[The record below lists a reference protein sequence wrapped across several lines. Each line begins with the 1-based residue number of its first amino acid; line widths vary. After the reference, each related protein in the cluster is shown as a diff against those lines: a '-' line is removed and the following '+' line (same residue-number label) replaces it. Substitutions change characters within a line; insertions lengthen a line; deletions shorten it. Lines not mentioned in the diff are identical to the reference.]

1 MRCRRCEEEPSAA
14 SEISGRQKNALL
26 RGGDHGGR
34 PGGAALLG
42 ARRRRAVRLRSEQ
55 EERRQVGLP
64 TTRIFFVPK
73 KIESYFSINELLF
86 CKQTHGFKVE

>member
-1 MRCRRCEEEPSAA
+1 MRHRRCEEPSAA

-26 RGGDHGGR
+26 RGGDHGGHR
-34 PGGAALLG
+34 GTAFLG